1 MEHLRMCLESIV
13 LLTYQPREEA
23 VTNMQKIP
31 YFKNLTPVPG
41 SHKIPLLQKLT
52 PVSKQSTDNSVTD
65 FQAPYAQVIHDNNI
79 GNLFSSEHFLVC
91 RKEDVG
97 TSIGQYYTV
106 ESARATPLI
115 WLNQN
120 LRTACNVNITQ
131 NCILDKSGL

>member
-1 MEHLRMCLESIV
+1 MEHLRIFLESIV

-23 VTNMQKIP
+23 VTNMQQIP
-31 YFKNLTPVPG
+31 FKNLTPVPG

-65 FQAPYAQVIHDNNI
+65 FQALYAQIINNNNI
-79 GNLFSSEHFLVC
+79 GNLFSSGHFLVC
-91 RKEDVG
+91 QKEDVG
-97 TSIGQYYTV
+97 TYQGQYCTV
-106 ESARATPLI
+106 ESARATPLFQ
-115 WLNQN
+115 LN